1 MFLHHFLQQLLLNP
15 KSRSI
20 DIKNMSKKS
29 YWDLT
34 NIYHKGQKKI
44 LCSAKSGQNW
54 ETTEP
59 RGIQKPILDNAFS
72 NN

>member
-44 LCSAKSGQNW
+44 LCSAY
-54 ETTEP
+54 
-59 RGIQKPILDNAFS
+59 L
-72 NN
+72 